1 MMLLLLLLSCLGV
14 QAASPARKAPLV
26 LLEAEQFANLGGWLV
41 DQQFMDQ
48 MGSTYLLAHGLGEP
62 VRDAETLWQFP
73 AAGVGVMR
81 QNGFAHFVKGRT
93 RNVTAPG

>member
-14 QAASPARKAPLV
+14 QAASPARKAPVV
-26 LLEAEQFANLGGWLV
+26 LLEAEQFAKLGGWLV

-48 MGSTYLLAHGLGEP
+48 MDLLAHGLGEP
-62 VRDAETLWQFP
+62 VRDAETTAQFP

-81 QNGFAHFVKGRT
+81 QNGFAHFVKGMT
-93 RNVTAPG
+93 RNETAPV